1 MCTYMVN
8 WVHLYKK
15 WWNLV
20 DTTGWDLMKSGW
32 GGSLDNITYTHV
44 YMDNWLHITHPSQ
57 EAQVGCYWAA
67 LDKVNIISA
76 RFY

>member
-1 MCTYMVN
+1 
-8 WVHLYKK
+8 
-15 WWNLV
+15 
-20 DTTGWDLMKSGW
+20 MKSGW

-44 YMDNWLHITHPSQ
+44 YMDNWLHITHPLQ